1 LEDEDG
7 IMKLTRRGFN
17 GMIGTALLAETFAAT
32 WPTLSRAAMAAAP
45 AVPAESDRLAALSL
59 TEVSGMVHARTVTST
74 QLVKALLDRIN
85 IYNPKVNCYITV
97 MGKEALAQAEVLD
110 AEQKAGKFRGPL
122 HGIPIGLKDNIDT
135 AGTRTTAASPM
146 FKDRVP
152 TEDAEIVV
160 RLKKSGAI
168 IMGKLNLHE
177 FALGCTGDI
186 SYFGPSRNP
195 WALDHVTGGSSAG
208 SAAAL
213 SADLVFG
220 ALGTDTGGSIRCP
233 SAWCGTV
240 GLKPTVGL
248 VSIRGIIPCRASLD
262 HCGPMAR
269 TVEDCA
275 LMLGQMAGYDPLDI
289 FSVPST
295 PVDYVKEMH
304 QSVKSFCLGT
314 PASFYDHVEPEIEKA
329 VRAAL
334 EVLTSLTAGVTS
346 SAPLWDGLPGNGVG
360 DTDFYHHDLI
370 EKYGLNYMPIDR
382 SRFARIDNPPAGIK
396 PATAADAARDHQ
408 LLATTR
414 HFIDSHFN
422 GFDLVV
428 VPTTRQNPAK
438 INDSLAREAKAG
450 PTGEPSGSDNKV
462 YDWFA
467 PGGGCTNTSPF
478 DAYGIPAISLPCGF
492 TSAGMPIGLMI
503 AGPHFT
509 EGKVLALAYAYQQ
522 ATDWHKRQ
530 PPLTPETAV
539 PPIIEGKPDA
549 KPGDAKASDDSK

>member
-1 LEDEDG
+1 
-7 IMKLTRRGFN
+7 MKLTRRGFN
-17 GMIGTALLAETFAAT
+17 GLMGTALVAETFAAA
-32 WPTLSRAAMAAAP
+32 WPALSRAAMG
-45 AVPAESDRLAALSL
+45 AVPAASGESDQLAALSL
-59 TEVSGMVHARTVTST
+59 TEVSERIHARTVTST

-85 IYNPKVNCYITV
+85 VYNPKVNCYITV

-152 TEDAEIVV
+152 TEDADIVV

-168 IMGKLNLHE
+168 IIGKLNLHE

-213 SADLVFG
+213 SANLVFG

-269 TVEDCA
+269 TVEDVA
-275 LMLGQMAGYDPLDI
+275 LMLGQMAGYDPQDI
-289 FSVPST
+289 FSVQST

-304 QSVKSFCLGT
+304 QPVKGFRLGT
-314 PASFYDHVEPEIEKA
+314 PVSFYDHVEPDIEKA
-329 VRAAL
+329 VKAAL

-346 SAPLWDGLPGNGVG
+346 NAPLWDGLPGNGVG

-382 SRFARIDNPPAGIK
+382 ARFARIDNPPAGSK

-408 LLATTR
+408 LLANTR
-414 HFIDSHFN
+414 RMIDSHFD

-428 VPTTRQNPAK
+428 VPTTRLNAAK

-450 PTGEPSGSDNKV
+450 PAGEPAGGDNKV

-467 PGGGCTNTSPF
+467 PGGGCLNTSPF
-478 DAYGIPAISLPCGF
+478 DAYGIPAISVPCGF

-530 PPLTPETAV
+530 PPLTADTPV

-549 KPGDAKASDDSK
+549 KPDSKTDAKPSDEGK

>member
-1 LEDEDG
+1 
-7 IMKLTRRGFN
+7 MKLTRRGFN
-17 GMIGTALLAETFAAT
+17 GMIGTALVAETFAAA
-32 WPTLSRAAMAAAP
+32 WPALSRAATAGSAQ
-45 AVPAESDRLAALSL
+45 AVDSDALTALSL
-59 TEVSGMVHARTVTST
+59 TEVSERIHARTVTST
-74 QLVKALLDRIN
+74 QLVKALLDRVN

-97 MGKEALAQAEVLD
+97 MGKEALAQAAELD
-110 AEQKAGKFRGPL
+110 EEQKAGKFRGPL

-152 TEDAEIVV
+152 TEDADIVV

-168 IMGKLNLHE
+168 IIGKLNLHE

-213 SADLVFG
+213 SADLVYG

-262 HCGPMAR
+262 HCGPMGR
-269 TVEDCA
+269 TVEDVA
-275 LMLGQMAGYDPLDI
+275 LMLGQMTGYDPLDV

-304 QSVKSFCLGT
+304 QPVKTFRLGT

-329 VRAAL
+329 VKAAI
-334 EVLTSLTAGVTS
+334 EVLISLTAGVTS

-382 SRFARIDNPPAGIK
+382 ARFARIDNPPAGSK

-408 LLATTR
+408 TLANTR
-414 HFIDSHFN
+414 RMIDSHFN

-438 INDSLAREAKAG
+438 INESLAREAKAG
-450 PTGEPSGSDNKV
+450 PTGEPSGGDAKV

-478 DAYGIPAISLPCGF
+478 DAYGIPAISVPCGF
-492 TSAGMPIGLMI
+492 TKAGLPIGLMI

-522 ATDWHKRQ
+522 ATDWHKQR
-530 PPLTPETAV
+530 PPLKPDTPV
-539 PPIIEGKPDA
+539 PPIIEGKPEAKPDA
-549 KPGDAKASDDSK
+549 KTAEEAKEPGV

>member
-1 LEDEDG
+1 M
-7 IMKLTRRGFN
+7 MKLTRRGFN
-17 GMIGTALLAETFAAT
+17 GMMGAAVVAETFAAA
-32 WPTLSRAAMAAAP
+32 WPGLSRVAMGAVP
-45 AVPAESDRLAALSL
+45 AVPAESDQLVALSL
-59 TEVSGMVHARTVTST
+59 TEVSERIHAKTVTST

-85 IYNPKVNCYITV
+85 VYNPKVNCYITV
-97 MGKEALAQAEVLD
+97 MGKEALAQAAVLD

-152 TEDAEIVV
+152 TEDADIVV

-168 IMGKLNLHE
+168 IIGKLNLHE

-213 SADLVFG
+213 SANLVFG

-269 TVEDCA
+269 TVEDVA
-275 LMLGQMAGYDPLDI
+275 LMLGQMAGYDALDI
-289 FSVPST
+289 FSVQST

-304 QSVKSFCLGT
+304 QPVKGFRLGT
-314 PASFYDHVEPEIEKA
+314 PASFYDHVEPDIEKA
-329 VRAAL
+329 VKAAL
-334 EVLTSLTAGVTS
+334 EVLVSLTAGVTS
-346 SAPLWDGLPGNGVG
+346 SAPLWDGLPGYGVG
-360 DTDFYHHDLI
+360 DTDFYHHDLM
-370 EKYGLNYMPIDR
+370 EKYGANYMPIDR
-382 SRFARIDNPPAGIK
+382 ARFARIDNPPAGSK

-408 LLATTR
+408 MLANTR
-414 HFIDSHFN
+414 RLIDSHFD

-438 INDSLAREAKAG
+438 INESLAREAKAG
-450 PTGEPSGSDNKV
+450 PTGEASGADAKV

-478 DAYGIPAISLPCGF
+478 DAYGIPAISVPCGF
-492 TSAGMPIGLMI
+492 NSAGLPIGLMI

-530 PPLTPETAV
+530 PPLTADTPV

-549 KPGDAKASDDSK
+549 KGEAKASEESK

>member
-1 LEDEDG
+1 
-7 IMKLTRRGFN
+7 MSKLTRRGFN
-17 GMIGTALLAETFAAT
+17 GLIGSAFLAETFAVAWPALGKAT
-32 WPTLSRAAMAAAP
+32 GKAP
-45 AVPAESDRLAALSL
+45 ADEDLTKLSLSEVSDRI
-59 TEVSGMVHARTVTST
+59 HARTVTST
-74 QLVKALLDRIN
+74 QLVRALLDRIN
-85 IYNPKVNCYITV
+85 VYNPKVNCYITV
-97 MGKEALAQAEVLD
+97 MGQEALAQAATLD
-110 AEQKAGKFRGPL
+110 EEQKTGKFRGPL

-152 TEDAEIVV
+152 TEDADIVV

-168 IMGKLNLHE
+168 IMGKMNLHE

-186 SYFGPSRNP
+186 SYFGPARNP
-195 WALDHVTGGSSAG
+195 WALDHVTGGSSSG

-248 VSIRGIIPCRASLD
+248 VSIRGIIPCRASVD

-304 QSVKSFCLGT
+304 QPVKGFRLGT
-314 PASFYDHVEPEIEKA
+314 PVSFYDHVEPDIEKA
-329 VRAAL
+329 VKAAL
-334 EVLTSLTAGVTS
+334 EVLTGLTAGITS

-382 SRFARIDNPPAGIK
+382 SRFARIDNPPAGTK
-396 PATAADAARDHQ
+396 PVTAADAARDHQ

-414 HFIDSHFN
+414 RLIDTHFTN
-422 GFDLVV
+422 FDLVV

-450 PTGEPSGSDNKV
+450 PTGEPSGTDNKV

-492 TSAGMPIGLMI
+492 TKEGMPIGLMI
-503 AGPHFT
+503 AGPHFA

-522 ATDWHKRQ
+522 TTDWHKRR
-530 PPLTPETAV
+530 PPLKADTVV
-539 PPIIEGKPDA
+539 PPIIEGKPET
-549 KPGDAKASDDSK
+549 KPGDAKTSDDDKKD

>member
-1 LEDEDG
+1 
-7 IMKLTRRGFN
+7 MKLTRRGFN
-17 GMIGTALLAETFAAT
+17 GMMGTALVAETFAAA
-32 WPTLSRAAMAAAP
+32 WPAVSRAAMGSVP

-59 TEVSGMVHARTVTST
+59 TEVSEMIHARTVTST
-74 QLVKALLDRIN
+74 QLVKALLNRIN
-85 IYNPKVNCYITV
+85 VYNPKVNCYITV
-97 MGKEALAQAEVLD
+97 MGKEALELAAQLD
-110 AEQKAGKFRGPL
+110 VEQKAGKFRGPL

-152 TEDAEIVV
+152 TEDADIVV

-213 SADLVFG
+213 SADLVYG

-269 TVEDCA
+269 TVEDVA
-275 LMLGQMAGYDPLDI
+275 LMLGQMTGYDPLDI
-289 FSVPST
+289 FSVQST
-295 PVDYVKEMH
+295 PEDYLTAMKQPV
-304 QSVKSFCLGT
+304 SGFRLGT
-314 PASFYDHVEPEIEKA
+314 PQSFYDHVEPEIEKA
-329 VRAAL
+329 VKAAL

-346 SAPLWDGLPGNGVG
+346 SAPLWDGLPGAGTG
-360 DTDFYHHDLI
+360 DAEFYHHELM

-382 SRFARIDNPPAGIK
+382 SRFARIDNPPAG
-396 PATAADAARDHQ
+396 
-408 LLATTR
+408 
-414 HFIDSHFN
+414 
-422 GFDLVV
+422 
-428 VPTTRQNPAK
+428 
-438 INDSLAREAKAG
+438 
-450 PTGEPSGSDNKV
+450 
-462 YDWFA
+462 
-467 PGGGCTNTSPF
+467 
-478 DAYGIPAISLPCGF
+478 
-492 TSAGMPIGLMI
+492 
-503 AGPHFT
+503 
-509 EGKVLALAYAYQQ
+509 
-522 ATDWHKRQ
+522 
-530 PPLTPETAV
+530 
-539 PPIIEGKPDA
+539 
-549 KPGDAKASDDSK
+549 